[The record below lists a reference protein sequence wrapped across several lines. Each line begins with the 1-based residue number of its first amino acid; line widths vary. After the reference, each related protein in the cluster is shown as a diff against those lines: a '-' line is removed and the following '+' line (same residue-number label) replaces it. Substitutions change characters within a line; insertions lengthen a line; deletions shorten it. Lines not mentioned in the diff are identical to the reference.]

1 MKQDVPVKRTQ
12 IQDVVVKPLKVIADE
27 RGYLMEMLRA
37 DDPFFQSFGQVY
49 CSVAYP
55 GLVKGWHYHKVQWD
69 HFVIVSGMM
78 KVVLY
83 DMREG
88 SPTRG
93 EINEFFMGE
102 KNPILLRIPPGV
114 AHGMKG
120 IEPMGGM
127 LVNTP
132 SHPYHYT
139 EPDEYRIHPHDND
152 IPYDWNRKDG

>member
-1 MKQDVPVKRTQ
+1 
-12 IQDVVVKPLKVIADE
+12 
-27 RGYLMEMLRA
+27 
-37 DDPFFQSFGQVY
+37 
-49 CSVAYP
+49 
-55 GLVKGWHYHKVQWD
+55 VQWD
-69 HFVIVSGMM
+69 HFVIVQGMM

-83 DMREG
+83 DMRDD
-88 SPTRG
+88 SPTKG
-93 EINEFFMGE
+93 VINEYFMGE

-139 EPDEYRIHPHDND
+139 EPDEYRIPAHDND
-152 IPYDWNRKDG
+152 IPYDWSRNDG

>member
-1 MKQDVPVKRTQ
+1 
-12 IQDVVVKPLKVIADE
+12 
-27 RGYLMEMLRA
+27 
-37 DDPFFQSFGQVY
+37 
-49 CSVAYP
+49 
-55 GLVKGWHYHKVQWD
+55 
-69 HFVIVSGMM
+69 MM

-83 DMREG
+83 DMRQLAHEG
-88 SPTRG
+88 RDQRV
-93 EINEFFMGE
+93 FMGE
-102 KNPILLRIPPGV
+102 KNPVLLRIPPGV

-152 IPYDWNRKDG
+152 IPYDWSRKDG